1 MTNFTDEEYDTYFNS
16 LKNRFPN
23 AQFTISCF
31 SIEEG
36 NDFDN
41 QALCDD
47 DCIIYRDKYYSNKE
61 IFEDFYLIK
70 KKEGKQHIF
79 YADVI
84 DELIGQQF
92 TRNEIDHCYLESI
105 KLDSKSRN
113 TTSIP
118 LYSSYWGS

>member
-1 MTNFTDEEYDTYFNS
+1 MTNFTDEQYDTYFNN

-41 QALCDD
+41 QILCDD
-47 DCIIYRDKYYSNKE
+47 DCILYRDKYYINKE
-61 IFEDFYLIK
+61 IFEDFYLIR

-84 DELIGQQF
+84 DELIRQQF
-92 TRNEIDHCYLESI
+92 TRNETDHRYLESI
-105 KLDSKSRN
+105 KLDSKPRN
-113 TTSIP
+113 PNSIP
-118 LYSSYWGS
+118 IYSSYWGS